1 MVALTVKKSSIF
13 APRDKKATDYILSL
27 TTSSERMLLPEKNDK
42 KLYQVKVVWL
52 LFDSSWLLFDL
63 NRLFDSF

>member
-1 MVALTVKKSSIF
+1 
-13 APRDKKATDYILSL
+13 
-27 TTSSERMLLPEKNDK
+27 MLLPEKNDK

>member
-42 KLYQVKVVWL
+42 KLYQVKVV
-52 LFDSSWLLFDL
+52 
-63 NRLFDSF
+63 